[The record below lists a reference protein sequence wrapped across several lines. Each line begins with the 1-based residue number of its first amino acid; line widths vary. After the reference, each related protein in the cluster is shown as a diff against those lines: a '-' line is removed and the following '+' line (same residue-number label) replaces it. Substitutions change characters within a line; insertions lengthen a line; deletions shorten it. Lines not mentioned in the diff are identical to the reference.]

1 MGIPNQL
8 KAVIVD
14 DDEFSCFH
22 LQDIIKHKVSD
33 VEVIATFNSAED
45 AIGKLASL
53 KPDVVF
59 LDVEMPG
66 GMSGFDMLKKLPAI
80 NFEIIFTTSHEHYA
94 IRAIRFSAIDYL
106 LKPVNVA
113 DLQEAVSRVFEK
125 RSNNSDLSLWQM
137 EVVTQAKTKIENLA
151 IPTMDGLIFIGLQD
165 IMYCE
170 GDDRYT
176 KIYQND
182 KKMVMSSRTLGS
194 FEELLLP
201 HGFFRIHKSHLINL
215 SHMKKYLRGDG
226 GQVILTDGTILDVSR
241 RKKDELLKLVSQ
253 F

>member
-1 MGIPNQL
+1 MGITNQL
-8 KAVIVD
+8 KAVIID
-14 DDEFSCFH
+14 DDDFSCFH

-33 VEVIATFNSAED
+33 VEVIATFNSAEE
-45 AIGKLASL
+45 AIGKLALL

-106 LKPVNVA
+106 LKPVNIA
-113 DLQEAVSRVFEK
+113 DLQEAISRVYEK
-125 RSNNSDLSLWQM
+125 RSKDTDLSLWQM
-137 EVVTQAKTKIENLA
+137 EVVTQAKTRIENLA
-151 IPTMDGLIFIGLQD
+151 IPTMEGLIFIGLQD
-165 IMYCE
+165 MLYCE

-176 KIYQND
+176 KIFLTD

-226 GQVILTDGTILDVSR
+226 GQVILTDGTTLDVSR

>member
-8 KAVIVD
+8 KAVIID

-22 LQDIIKHKVSD
+22 LQDAINHKVSD

-45 AIGKLASL
+45 AIGKLSSL

-106 LKPVNVA
+106 LKPVNIT

-125 RSNNSDLSLWQM
+125 RSNNTDLSLWQM

-151 IPTMDGLIFIGLQD
+151 IPTMEGLIFIGLQD
-165 IMYCE
+165 ILFCE

-176 KIYQND
+176 KIYLRDN
-182 KKMVMSSRTLGS
+182 KMIMSSRTLGS
-194 FEELLLP
+194 FEELLSP
-201 HGFFRIHKSHLINL
+201 HGFFRIHKSHLVNL
-215 SHMKKYLRGDG
+215 HHLKKYIRGEG
-226 GQVILTDGTILDVSR
+226 GQVVMADGTVLDVSR

>member
-1 MGIPNQL
+1 MGTPYQL
-8 KAVIVD
+8 KAVIID

-22 LQDIIKHKVSD
+22 LQDVIKHKVSN
-33 VEVIATFNSAED
+33 VEVIAIFNSAED
-45 AIGKLASL
+45 AIGKLLSL

-106 LKPVNVA
+106 LKPVSVT
-113 DLQEAVSRVFEK
+113 DLQEAVSRVYEK
-125 RSNNSDLSLWQM
+125 RRNNTDLSLWQM
-137 EVVTQAKTKIENLA
+137 EVVTQAKTRIENLA
-151 IPTMDGLIFIGLQD
+151 IPTMEGLLFIGLQD
-165 IMYCE
+165 IMFCE

-176 KIYQND
+176 KIYLQD
-182 KKMVMSSRTLGS
+182 KKNVMSSRTLGS
-194 FEELLLP
+194 FEELLGA

-215 SHMKKYLRGDG
+215 NHMKKYLRGEG
-226 GQVILTDGTILDVSR
+226 GQVIMADGTTLDVSR

>member
-1 MGIPNQL
+1 MGFPNQL
-8 KAVIVD
+8 KAVIID
-14 DDEFSCFH
+14 DDDFSCFH
-22 LQDIIKHKVSD
+22 LQDAIKHKVSN
-33 VEVIATFNSAED
+33 VEVIGTFNSAEA
-45 AIGKLASL
+45 AIGKLALL

-66 GMSGFDMLKKLPAI
+66 GMSGFDMLKKLPSI

-106 LKPVNVA
+106 LKPVNVP
-113 DLQEAVSRVFEK
+113 DLQEAISRVCEK
-125 RSNNSDLSLWQM
+125 KSQNTDLSLWQM

-151 IPTMDGLIFIGLQD
+151 IPTMEGLIFIGLQD
-165 IMYCE
+165 IVYCE

-176 KIYQND
+176 KIYLQD
-182 KKMVMSSRTLGS
+182 KKMIVSSRTLGS
-194 FEELLLP
+194 FEELLDS

-215 SHMKKYLRGDG
+215 NHMKKYLRGEG
-226 GQVILTDGTILDVSR
+226 GQVIMTDGTTLDVAR
-241 RKKDELLKLVSQ
+241 RKKDDLLKLVSQ